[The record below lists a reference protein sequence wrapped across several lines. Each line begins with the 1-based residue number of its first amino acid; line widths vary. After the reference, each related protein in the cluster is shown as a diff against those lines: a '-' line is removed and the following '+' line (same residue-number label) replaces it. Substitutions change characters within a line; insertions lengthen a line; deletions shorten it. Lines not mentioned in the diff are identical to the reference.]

1 MNSSSFMSKY
11 NKLPI
16 LSKKIKQKQE
26 MTENDEDIDF
36 GINPLK
42 SFFGQKDDMPYTEK
56 NHIYYYTD
64 VSQES
69 CLDLNRKINDL
80 NKELL
85 KYSIEYDCPPP
96 NIYLHINSPGGDLLS
111 AFSTVDVIKNSRIP
125 IISIVEGSAAS
136 AATIISMVCHKRYIS
151 PSSFMLIH
159 QLSSENC
166 GKYEEL
172 KDNFVNSTKFM
183 NLVYKLYKKHST
195 MNDKEIKKIL
205 SHDLWLTSKECVS
218 RGLVDGYWKSGIT
231 SLSVKNVIDENS
243 SFSSLLGSNQDDD
256 NEETFFEGD
265 KVSDDEDVEE
275 LKDIKKSNKRSKKN
289 K

>member
-1 MNSSSFMSKY
+1 MNRFDRFKLKTPVFMKA
-11 NKLPI
+11 
-16 LSKKIKQKQE
+16 KKQQE
-26 MTENDEDIDF
+26 MNENDDDVDF
-36 GINPLK
+36 GLNPLK

-56 NHIYYYTD
+56 NHIYYYTE

-111 AFSTVDVIKNSRIP
+111 AFSTVDVIKNSRVP

-183 NLVYKLYKKHST
+183 NLVYNLYKKHTT
-195 MNDKEIKKIL
+195 MNDSDIKKIL

-231 SLSVKNVIDENS
+231 SLCVKNVFEDNT
-243 SFSSLLGSNQDDD
+243 SFSSLSGT
-256 NEETFFEGD
+256 NEE
-265 KVSDDEDVEE
+265 DDEDDETFVFDVNQEDE
-275 LKDIKKSNKRSKKN
+275 VTKKSTKRSKK

>member
-1 MNSSSFMSKY
+1 MNRFNRFKLKSPVFMKA
-11 NKLPI
+11 
-16 LSKKIKQKQE
+16 KKQQE
-26 MTENDEDIDF
+26 MNENDEDVDF
-36 GINPLK
+36 GLNPLK

-56 NHIYYYTD
+56 NHIYYYTE

-111 AFSTVDVIKNSRIP
+111 AFSTVDVIKNSRVP

-183 NLVYKLYKKHST
+183 NLVYNLYKKHTT
-195 MNDKEIKKIL
+195 MNDSDIKKIL

-231 SLSVKNVIDENS
+231 SLCVKNVFEDNTL
-243 SFSSLLGSNQDDD
+243 FSSLSGTNEDEEE
-256 NEETFFEGD
+256 NEETFIFDVNQE
-265 KVSDDEDVEE
+265 DEVV
-275 LKDIKKSNKRSKKN
+275 KKSNKRSKK